1 MKRLATFHPR
11 SPTHEETIDLHADR
25 FHVLISGDDTHGR
38 FATVEVRGRR
48 SFELP
53 VHVHAYEDEL
63 VIVLE
68 GELDVRIDEEARRAC
83 AGDVVLLPRG
93 VAHEVR
99 LRSDTAR
106 LVVTYS
112 PAGFER
118 FLREVS
124 RPASASDAEAFD
136 PGVLNVPLL
145 VTVGEQYGITF
156 YPSQER

>member
-1 MKRLATFHPR
+1 MKRLATLHPR
-11 SPTHEETIDLHADR
+11 SPTHEDPFDLHADR
-25 FHVLISGDDTHGR
+25 FRVLISGDDTHGR

-53 VHVHAYEDEL
+53 VHVHTFEDEL
-63 VIVLE
+63 VVVLE
-68 GELDVRIDEEARRAC
+68 GELDVRIDEETRRASV
-83 AGDVVLLPRG
+83 GDVVLLPCG
-93 VAHEVR
+93 VPHEVK

-124 RPASASDAEAFD
+124 RPASTSVDDAFD
-136 PGVLNVPLL
+136 PGVPNVPLL
-145 VTVGEQYGITF
+145 VTVGEQYGVTF
-156 YPSQER
+156 YPSREC